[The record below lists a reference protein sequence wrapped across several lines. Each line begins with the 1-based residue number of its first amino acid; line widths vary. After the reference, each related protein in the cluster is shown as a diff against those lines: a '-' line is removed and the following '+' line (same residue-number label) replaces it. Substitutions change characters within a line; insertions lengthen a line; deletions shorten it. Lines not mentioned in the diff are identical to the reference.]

1 MTKSKGILLV
11 DVSMSGLEG
20 GQCRVYKSVAP
31 TIQARTYKEPF
42 MIVETA
48 DNKGNMHERKV

>member
-20 GQCRVYKSVAP
+20 GNAEYTKALPQLFK
-31 TIQARTYKEPF
+31 QERTK
-42 MIVETA
+42 
-48 DNKGNMHERKV
+48 NHL

>member
-20 GQCRVYKSVAP
+20 GAMQSIQKRCPNYSSKNVQR
-31 TIQARTYKEPF
+31 TIY
-42 MIVETA
+42 
-48 DNKGNMHERKV
+48 DS